1 MIHFLYKAKFRFPI
15 YQNLFLVISSSQKFF
30 FSLRETVL
38 FSFHYLVAGK
48 SSPSTNNHVK
58 GGSPLNCPLCYR
70 ECKHFHYLKGH
81 ISVHFRQKIKEQVSS
96 WGGGLGE
103 SSYICQI
110 CNYVASSVDSLATH
124 AGYKH
129 SLFYGYMSEEMQKE
143 SKEVADKVG
152 EALRYVTEKIFLYC
166 TTVLFG
172 CGLAIEWIC
181 IMIFV

>member
-1 MIHFLYKAKFRFPI
+1 MYAE
-15 YQNLFLVISSSQKFF
+15 ISVCYPPPY
-30 FSLRETVL
+30 LPNVL

-48 SSPSTNNHVK
+48 SSPSANNHVT

-96 WGGGLGE
+96 WGGGLGG
-103 SSYICQI
+103 SGYVCQI

-143 SKEVADKVG
+143 YKEVADKVG

>member
-1 MIHFLYKAKFRFPI
+1 MYAE
-15 YQNLFLVISSSQKFF
+15 ISVCYPPPY
-30 FSLRETVL
+30 LPNVL

-96 WGGGLGE
+96 WGGGLGG
-103 SSYICQI
+103 SGYVCQI

-143 SKEVADKVG
+143 YKEVADKVG
-152 EALRYVTEKIFLYC
+152 ESLRYVTERFFLYC
-166 TTVLFG
+166 ATVLFG